1 MLARRGRI
9 CLHPPAGLPFRMAT
23 WLLNWNPAH
32 FPWVRLASMASE
44 IGAGRRAT
52 LSWSCGRT
60 KRIQVGDRVFLMRVG
75 SGSRGLVASGN
86 VKGPVSET
94 AHWEGADEDRTSL
107 MVDVSWDVFREMPL
121 IPAERLGKPPF
132 EVVHWSHQS
141 SGLQIPDGIVD
152 ELERE
157 WTRAAYEIAPE
168 GQDLPFRED
177 PSEAGAV
184 LARLYPDSADLLG
197 CCRLLRS
204 AIESANAQAPSSWS
218 TTLFTDLVRLN
229 VGQAEV
235 VVLRRGDVY
244 LVLDR
249 SAVGPED
256 LALAA
261 TMPGGNRKGYS
272 SVPGDQVTIAVPAS
286 RLEAIYP
293 RFRAAHEAFIEG
305 AARAKSASPFW
316 RSFSPGV
323 VLFLRKALGEPVPM
337 PAFHLTEP
345 EESSPTE
352 KGPRAGAGFGD
363 AEANREVERA
373 AVEYVKRRYEER
385 GWSVDSVESEKCG
398 YDLRCSMAGE
408 ERHIEVKG
416 VSGSAVQCIL
426 TAGELRCARQDPQFV
441 LAIVTSAL
449 SEEPLHLEWEGFEVD
464 DEFLVEPISYR
475 LSLRGGDVARAY
487 R

>member
-1 MLARRGRI
+1 
-9 CLHPPAGLPFRMAT
+9 
-23 WLLNWNPAH
+23 
-32 FPWVRLASMASE
+32 
-44 IGAGRRAT
+44 
-52 LSWSCGRT
+52 
-60 KRIQVGDRVFLMRVG
+60 MRVG
-75 SGSRGLVASGN
+75 GRSRGLVASGN
-86 VKGPVSET
+86 VKGSVSEA

-121 IPAERLGKPPF
+121 IPAERLRQPPF
-132 EVVHWSHQS
+132 GVVHWSHQS
-141 SGLQIPDGIVD
+141 SGLQIPDGIVE

-157 WTRAAYEIAPE
+157 WTSASSEIAPE
-168 GQDLPFRED
+168 QDLPFRED
-177 PSEAGAV
+177 PVEAGAV
-184 LARLYPDSADLLG
+184 LSKLYPDSANRLG

-204 AIESANAQAPSSWS
+204 TIESANAQAPSSWS
-218 TTLFTDLVRLN
+218 PTLFTNLVRLN

-256 LALAA
+256 LAIAA

-293 RFRAAHEAFIEG
+293 RFRAAHEAFIEK

-323 VLFLRKALGEPVPM
+323 VLFLRKELGEPVPM
-337 PAFHLTEP
+337 PAFYVTER
-345 EESSPTE
+345 EEPSPTGE
-352 KGPRAGAGFGD
+352 GSRAGAGFGD

-373 AVEYVKRRYEER
+373 AVEYVKRRYEDR
-385 GWSVDSVESEKCG
+385 GWCVDSVESEKRG
-398 YDLRCSMAGE
+398 YDLRCSKAGE
-408 ERHIEVKG
+408 ELHIEVKG
-416 VSGSAVQCIL
+416 VTGAAVQCIL
-426 TAGELRCARQDPQFV
+426 TAGELRCAAQDPQFV

-449 SEEPLHLEWEGFEVD
+449 SEEPLLLEWKGLEVD
-464 DEFLVEPISYR
+464 AEFLAEPISYR
-475 LSLRGGDVARAY
+475 LSHRGGVPK
-487 R
+487 